1 MGEGGVIGKLAHG
14 LAAGGGML
22 TAWIGANDVAVVDA
36 LAREAYDAVTLDMQ
50 HGGVDFVGATRG
62 IRRRR
67 AGGEAGDCAH
77 SGRRFCL
84 CEPSRRRRRGGGH
97 RADDQQRRRC
107 APLCRVHEV
116 PSGRRPFVGA
126 ARSACR

>member
-50 HGGVDFVGATRG
+50 HGGVDLVGATRG
-62 IRRRR
+62 IMAVAL
-67 AGGEAGDCAH
+67 AGKPAIVRIPVGDFA
-77 SGRRFCL
+77 L
-84 CEPSRRRRRGGGH
+84 ASRLLD
-97 RADDQQRRRC
+97 A
-107 APLCRVHEV
+107 
-116 PSGRRPFVGA
+116 GA
-126 ARSACR
+126 AAIIAPMINS